1 VPLGGI
7 EGGRAKGGDR
17 SDLQTLGPIVKD
29 GKGGGG
35 GRGWGETLGE
45 GGREGGREGGKE
57 GSGLDCQEAMQ
68 GW

>member
-1 VPLGGI
+1 MRERWGEGGREGGQYLNDLVSLGGI

-35 GRGWGETLGE
+35 WRGWGKTL
-45 GGREGGREGGKE
+45 RE
-57 GSGLDCQEAMQ
+57 
-68 GW
+68 